1 MLTSGSRGRPR
12 LRRLI
17 ADGARRALAAIGE
30 PATPSPER
38 TIDSELSDSA
48 GSASG
53 GNSGNPDAQLDET
66 NTPRPSERAEIPGPP
81 PGASARFA
89 REIDTTWLA
98 VEEFLATRRLYDR
111 LDKSDV
117 AEIEDLISKEPDLA
131 AYYDAIPDEGSRRH
145 MVLAFGI
152 WLGHPSATAR
162 TGLPVPHP
170 PQEVHAMAH
179 GPVAAAGGV
188 YEADMVANALASVGR
203 DIDDVSDALD
213 FGCSSGRV
221 VRVLAASYPNVHWL
235 ACDPNADAIA
245 WASENLPGIEFF
257 TSGDVP
263 PLPLADG
270 SLDLAYAISIW
281 SHFEPTLGLR
291 WFEEMHRVLRPGGHL
306 VATTHG
312 ATSIAYYGLRYLR
325 SPQQLDEI
333 VVDLYRKGWWY
344 APEFGEEGDWGVVNP
359 DWGTAFVSPEW
370 LLTQLLPRW
379 RVLEFVPGRNQ
390 DNQDIYVLE
399 RI

>member
-1 MLTSGSRGRPR
+1 LQ
-12 LRRLI
+12 
-17 ADGARRALAAIGE
+17 
-30 PATPSPER
+30 
-38 TIDSELSDSA
+38 LSDSA
-48 GSASG
+48 GSGSG
-53 GNSGNPDAQLDET
+53 GDSGAREAQLDDT
-66 NTPRPSERAEIPGPP
+66 NTTATSEPLEIPGPP

-89 REIDTTWLA
+89 RQIDTTWLA
-98 VEEFLATRRLYDR
+98 VEEFLATRRLYER
-111 LDKSDV
+111 LDKTDV
-117 AEIEDLISKEPDLA
+117 AEIEALISKEPDLA
-131 AYYDAIPDEGSRRH
+131 AYYDSIPDEGSRRQ

-162 TGLPVPHP
+162 TGLLVPQP
-170 PQEVHAMAH
+170 PKDVHAMAH

-188 YEADMVANALASVGR
+188 YEADMVANALASAGR
-203 DIDDVSDALD
+203 DMDDVNDALD

-221 VRVLAASYPNVHWL
+221 VRVLAASYPKVRWRG
-235 ACDPNADAIA
+235 CDPNTEAIA

-257 TSGDVP
+257 ASGDVP
-263 PLPLADG
+263 PLALADG

-312 ATSIAYYGLRYLR
+312 VTSIAYYGLRYLR

-344 APEFGEEGDWGVVNP
+344 APEFGEQGDWGVVNP

-370 LLTQLLPRW
+370 LMTQLCPRW

-399 RI
+399 RV